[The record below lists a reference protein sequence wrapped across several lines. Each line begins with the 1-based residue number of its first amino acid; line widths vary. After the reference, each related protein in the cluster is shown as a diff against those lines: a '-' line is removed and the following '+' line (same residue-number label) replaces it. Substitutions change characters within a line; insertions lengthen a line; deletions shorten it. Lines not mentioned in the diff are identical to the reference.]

1 MEESVMEKEEKIA
14 MGTIV
19 VIIGY
24 IIYLLIML

>member
-1 MEESVMEKEEKIA
+1 MEKEEKIA